1 MVRIHPGPRTRHGPP
16 TQWEG
21 RFVGRLAGAGRGIA
35 AELHAPA
42 LCDVEVVSVLR
53 RGLLA
58 RLLSARRAAEAVSHY
73 LLLPLRRHGH
83 MGLLERILSLRHNF
97 SAYDAS
103 YVALAELLDAEIV
116 TADAALAQ
124 AIRTHSRLRVLSA

>member
-1 MVRIHPGPRTRHGPP
+1 M
-16 TQWEG
+16 
-21 RFVGRLAGAGRGIA
+21 
-35 AELHAPA
+35 
-42 LCDVEVVSVLR
+42 EVVSVLR

-58 RLLSARRAAEAVSHY
+58 RLLSARRAAEAVGHY

-83 MGLLERILSLRHNF
+83 MGLLERVLSLRHNF

-116 TADAALAQ
+116 TADAPLAQ
-124 AIRTHSRLRVLSA
+124 AIRAHSKLRVLSA

>member
-1 MVRIHPGPRTRHGPP
+1 
-16 TQWEG
+16 
-21 RFVGRLAGAGRGIA
+21 
-35 AELHAPA
+35 
-42 LCDVEVVSVLR
+42 
-53 RGLLA
+53 
-58 RLLSARRAAEAVSHY
+58 
-73 LLLPLRRHGH
+73 

-116 TADAALAQ
+116 TADAALAR

>member
-1 MVRIHPGPRTRHGPP
+1 M
-16 TQWEG
+16 
-21 RFVGRLAGAGRGIA
+21 
-35 AELHAPA
+35 
-42 LCDVEVVSVLR
+42 EVVSVLR

-73 LLLPLRRHGH
+73 LLLPLRRHGQ
-83 MGLLERILSLRHNF
+83 MGLLERILSLRHDF

-103 YVALAELLDAEIV
+103 YVALAELLEAEIV
-116 TADAALAQ
+116 TADAPLAQ